1 MRANMPLLLANT
13 MLLANALLPAAAL
26 AEGGGRAAEMEAAF
40 MREHEHEMAA
50 SRQLI
55 ASGNAPLDLV
65 MLTDAQSKDRGAVCL
80 DGTNPGFYMTKGTGT
95 GANKWVLYF
104 KGGGWCYNEASCASR
119 TKTSIGSAKLFT
131 PTFAF
136 SGPMDSNATVNP
148 TFANYNRVVLW
159 YCDGASFSGDADAV
173 NHKTE
178 VPLYFR
184 GRRILDAMLDTL
196 KADHGL
202 DTAEEVLLSGGSAG
216 GLAAY
221 LHTDYV
227 ASQLPPSVKKFK
239 SSPVSGFF
247 LLHDDAAGTPLYPN
261 EMEYVFNMQNSTG
274 GVNAKC
280 IASLPQAEQWRCI
293 FANYSYAH
301 VESPIFPLNSAIDA
315 WQMGNAR
322 HATPRHAPSVS
333 SERLDLVACC
343 LLRS

>member
-1 MRANMPLLLANT
+1 MC
-13 MLLANALLPAAAL
+13 
-26 AEGGGRAAEMEAAF
+26 GF
-40 MREHEHEMAA
+40 
-50 SRQLI
+50 
-55 ASGNAPLDLV
+55 
-65 MLTDAQSKDRGAVCL
+65 AQCVA
-80 DGTNPGFYMTKGTGT
+80 
-95 GANKWVLYF
+95 
-104 KGGGWCYNEASCASR
+104 R
-119 TKTSIGSAKLFT
+119 TKTSIGSSKLFT
-131 PTFAF
+131 KTFAF

-148 TFANYNRVVLW
+148 TFANFNRVVLW

-178 VPLYFR
+178 TPLFFR
-184 GRRILDAMLDTL
+184 GKRILDATLDVL

-202 DTAEEVLLSGGSAG
+202 DKAEEVLLSGGSAG

-227 ASQLPPSVKKFK
+227 ASQLPPSVKKYK

-247 LLHDDAAGTPLYPN
+247 LLHNTATGAPLYPQ

-280 IASLPQAEQWRCI
+280 IASLPRAEQWRCI

-315 WQMGNAR
+315 WQMGNIWKGDSAGGCTR
-322 HATPRHAPSVS
+322 PGFKNCSASEIVDLNTYMATFIADMKRAPTFSKPGNGACLS
-333 SERLDLVACC
+333 SQ
-343 LLRS
+343 LR